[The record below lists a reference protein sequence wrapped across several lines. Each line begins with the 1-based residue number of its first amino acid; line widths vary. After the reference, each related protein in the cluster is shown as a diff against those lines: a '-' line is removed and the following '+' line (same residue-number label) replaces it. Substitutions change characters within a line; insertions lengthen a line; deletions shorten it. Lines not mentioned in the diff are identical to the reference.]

1 MGCLGDNED
10 VSDGHFLEL
19 VYRCL
24 WFLGHCCKYVMF
36 HGEWPGLTNVLTA
49 QNAEQARMPNAKHPE
64 CRTYISAG
72 MPIATK
78 CRKYRNCNLFKAVGL

>member
-49 QNAEQARMPNAKHPE
+49 QNAEQARMPNAKTP
-64 CRTYISAG
+64 R
-72 MPIATK
+72 MPNVYFGWYADCDQMSK
-78 CRKYRNCNLFKAVGL
+78 VQKL